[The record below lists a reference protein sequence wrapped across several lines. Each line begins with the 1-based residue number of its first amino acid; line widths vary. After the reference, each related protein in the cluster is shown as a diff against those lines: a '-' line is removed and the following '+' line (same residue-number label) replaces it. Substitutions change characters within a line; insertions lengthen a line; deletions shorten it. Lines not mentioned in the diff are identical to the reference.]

1 MEEAAKVM
9 VEGFGE
15 LEGGGGGQGGWRMGW
30 TRYTMAA
37 DREASAYCSQ
47 ALAIMQNS
55 FITSQVKTD
64 QGGCSLLIL
73 L

>member
-1 MEEAAKVM
+1 MYTESQ
-9 VEGFGE
+9 
-15 LEGGGGGQGGWRMGW
+15 LGGGGVWGAGGGGWGAGW
-30 TRYTMAA
+30 MEGGVDTIAT